1 MQTALNAVA
10 FDRPLIPERQKK
22 IALLSFRFVHQRV
35 REARMSE
42 PAHELIGANDFEK
55 WLNERNSWLQTAA
68 KQLIDNKRLP
78 SEVELAELVRL
89 CKLEAAKQNDP
100 RFMKVVPG
108 AFSAG
113 LVQRVVRVE
122 EVSQVF
128 GVNAIK
134 PGASLPFGAG
144 SLAVIYGQ
152 NGSGKSSFSRLLKQL
167 CGSRSKDE
175 IRPNVFSNEEHKCST
190 QCRITVDGKPVEITW
205 QAGAEAHAMLKYAQ
219 VFDSKTAT
227 QYMGRTESSYEPS
240 SMRFISLLI
249 QISGMVSEQLGREKE
264 KLVSALPVFPNDLA
278 ETAENTW
285 FCSLKASVS
294 AEKIEAFC
302 QYGND
307 FEDERIKGEA
317 LLAEKDIKGRLVA
330 IGKETIALES
340 IKQAMKLLKESL
352 TDGKAEELF
361 KAKELAV
368 AARKAANIVA
378 QQVFATAPLLGVG
391 ETAWKQMW
399 DQARNYS
406 IAHAYHGRDFPVTT
420 GGAHCVLC
428 QQELTEEGSARLK
441 SFEAFITAGL
451 ETTAKHAEAT
461 SAALIANVVQMPSIE
476 DWIARLLHLKFDENF
491 ARASYDSLMARHLQ
505 FAGCAAVGA
514 ISTFDWALIDQAIE
528 KRAAD
533 LIAEK
538 ISLTQL
544 QQDGQRQQLEKR
556 VKQLKALQWLFQN
569 KMAIL
574 AERERLVTVDLL
586 DKATRLTASNSLT
599 TKRTELGRTELD
611 AGYQTRFVAELK
623 ALGGRRLPV
632 VPQSKSQGKG
642 IITFGLTL
650 VGARAGFTPDVI
662 LSEGEARI
670 VALAA
675 FLADTTG
682 SNQLAPFIFDDPI
695 SSLDQ
700 DFEERVVARLVE
712 LAKTRQVIIFTHRLS
727 LVSIIEAVIK
737 KHSENPDNE
746 KIIHTVQS
754 LRRLDKISGIIAQ
767 HSLRDAKPDKALN
780 AVRDHVIPK
789 LKKYQAEADAD
800 AYDLTVKSAC
810 SDFRIILERTVEFVL
825 LNDVVVRFRRDVM
838 TKGKLRGIAKVIA
851 EDCDLI
857 DMLMTKYSV
866 YEHSQADE
874 LPLVPVELDEFERDV
889 LTLIAWM
896 NEFKARIS

>member
-1 MQTALNAVA
+1 
-10 FDRPLIPERQKK
+10 
-22 IALLSFRFVHQRV
+22 
-35 REARMSE
+35 MSE
-42 PAHELIGANDFEK
+42 LAHEIVATTDFEK
-55 WLNERNSWLQTAA
+55 WLNERNSWLQVAA

-78 SEVELAELVRL
+78 NEAEFAELVRL
-89 CKLEAAKQNDP
+89 CKQEAAKQSDP
-100 RFMKVVPG
+100 GFLKVAPG

-134 PGASLPFGAG
+134 PGASLSFGAG
-144 SLAVIYGQ
+144 SLSVIYGQ

-175 IRPNVFSNEEHKCST
+175 IRPNVFSNEEHKCSA
-190 QCRITVDGKPVEITW
+190 QCRITVDGKPVEINW
-205 QAGAEAHAMLKYAQ
+205 QAEAEPHVMLKYAQ
-219 VFDSKTAT
+219 IFDSKAAT

-249 QISGMVSEQLGREKE
+249 QISGMVSDRLSQEKE
-264 KLVSALPVFPNDLA
+264 KLVRALPLFPSDLA
-278 ETAENTW
+278 ETAENAW

-294 AEKIEAFC
+294 AEKIESFC
-302 QYGND
+302 QYGNEL
-307 FEDERIKGEA
+307 EDERIKGEN
-317 LLAEKDIKGRLVA
+317 LLAQKDIQGRLIA
-330 IGKETIALES
+330 IDKEGIALES
-340 IKQAMKLLKESL
+340 IKQAMKLLKEGL
-352 TDGKAEELF
+352 ADEKAEELF

-368 AARKAANIVA
+368 AARNAANKVA
-378 QQVFATAPLLGVG
+378 QQAFASAPLQGVG
-391 ETAWKQMW
+391 ETAWKLMW

-406 IAHAYHGRDFPVTT
+406 IAHAYHSRDFPVTT

-441 SFEAFITAGL
+441 SFEAFVTDGL
-451 ETTAKHAEAT
+451 EATAKTAEAT
-461 SAALIANVVQMPSIE
+461 SIALIAKVVQIPSIE
-476 DWIARLLHLKFDENF
+476 DWIARLAHLKFDENYSRTCYESLK
-491 ARASYDSLMARHLQ
+491 ARRSQ
-505 FAGCAAVGA
+505 FEACAAVGS
-514 ISTFDWALIDQAIE
+514 ISVFDWVLIDQAIE
-528 KRAAD
+528 KHAAD
-533 LIAEK
+533 LTAEK

-574 AERERLVTVDLL
+574 AERERLVAMDLL

-599 TKRTELGRTELD
+599 AKRTELGRTELD
-611 AGYQTRFVAELK
+611 AGYQIRFDTELK

-642 IITFGLTL
+642 VITFGLTL
-650 VGARAGFTPDVI
+650 VGARTGFTPDVI

-700 DFEERVVARLVE
+700 DFEERVVARLVG
-712 LAKTRQVIIFTHRLS
+712 LAKSRQVIIFTHRLS
-727 LVSIIEAVIK
+727 LVSIIDAVIK
-737 KHSENPDNE
+737 KHSENPANE

-754 LRRLDKISGIIAQ
+754 LRRLDKTSGILAQ
-767 HSLRDAKPDKALN
+767 HNLRDAKPDKALN
-780 AVRDHVIPK
+780 MIRDQVIPK
-789 LKKYQAEADAD
+789 LKKHQVEADVD
-800 AYDLTVKSAC
+800 VYDLTAKSAC

-825 LNDVVVRFRRDVM
+825 LNDVVIRFRRDVM
-838 TKGKLRGIAKVIA
+838 TKGKLRGIAKVIT

-857 DMLMTKYSV
+857 DALMTKYSV

-874 LPLVPVELDEFERDV
+874 LPLVPVELDEFEKDV
-889 LTLIAWM
+889 LELIAWM
-896 NEFKARIS
+896 NEFKTRIG

>member
-1 MQTALNAVA
+1 
-10 FDRPLIPERQKK
+10 
-22 IALLSFRFVHQRV
+22 
-35 REARMSE
+35 
-42 PAHELIGANDFEK
+42 
-55 WLNERNSWLQTAA
+55 
-68 KQLIDNKRLP
+68 
-78 SEVELAELVRL
+78 
-89 CKLEAAKQNDP
+89 
-100 RFMKVVPG
+100 
-108 AFSAG
+108 
-113 LVQRVVRVE
+113 
-122 EVSQVF
+122 
-128 GVNAIK
+128 
-134 PGASLPFGAG
+134 
-144 SLAVIYGQ
+144 
-152 NGSGKSSFSRLLKQL
+152 
-167 CGSRSKDE
+167 
-175 IRPNVFSNEEHKCST
+175 
-190 QCRITVDGKPVEITW
+190 
-205 QAGAEAHAMLKYAQ
+205 MLKYAQ
-219 VFDSKTAT
+219 IFDSKTAT

-264 KLVSALPVFPNDLA
+264 KLISALPVFPSDLT

-317 LLAEKDIKGRLVA
+317 LLAEKDIKGRLVV

-340 IKQAMKLLKESL
+340 IKQAMNLLKESL

-378 QQVFATAPLLGVG
+378 QQVFATAPLQGVG

-420 GGAHCVLC
+420 GVAHCVLC

-451 ETTAKHAEAT
+451 ETTAKNAEAI
-461 SAALIANVVQMPSIE
+461 SAALIANVVQMPAIE
-476 DWIARLLHLKFDENF
+476 DWIARLLYLKFDENF
-491 ARASYDSLMARHLQ
+491 ARASYESLMARHLQ
-505 FAGCAAVGA
+505 FTVCAAVGT
-514 ISTFDWALIDQAIE
+514 ISTFNWALIDQAIE

-569 KMAIL
+569 KAAIL

-599 TKRTELGRTELD
+599 IKRTELGRTELD
-611 AGYQTRFVAELK
+611 AGYQTRFVAELE

-642 IITFGLTL
+642 VITFGLTL

-754 LRRLDKISGIIAQ
+754 LRRLDKISGILAQ

-780 AVRDHVIPK
+780 AVRDQVIPK
-789 LKKYQAEADAD
+789 LKKYQAAADAD

-889 LTLIAWM
+889 LTLISWM
-896 NEFKARIS
+896 NEFKARIG